1 VRVAHINCVTIA
13 AFSSATFQVH
23 ESPEFI
29 QTALKRVNEHRKNSE
44 TGGWRPKP
52 VSEITGTQSL
62 CAGKVFNAPV
72 CTLFEHREYT
82 VMQSPGKAA
91 VSKVSIGS
99 EQAGQRLD
107 NFLFRML
114 KGVPKSRIYR
124 MLREGE
130 LRVSGRR
137 SKPDYKL
144 VEGDEI
150 RIPPV
155 RVAEKAETPPMSSL
169 THPLLDRVIYR
180 DDALLIIDK
189 PAGQAVHGGSGISLG
204 VIEQLRQ
211 ELPDARFLELAHR
224 LDKETSGILVLALKR
239 SALVELHRMLRD
251 GEPRKTYLA
260 LAVGEWRDPIRHIKL
275 SLHKFLTED
284 GERRVEVNDEGQRA
298 HTIFRRIKV
307 VGGQQSRSTSACTD
321 LAHPLRVYSLL
332 EAELKTGR
340 THQIRVHLAAVHHPI
355 AGDTKYG
362 DAGLNRTL
370 KHQGLRRMFLHS
382 ARLEI
387 RHPLTGAELKLEA
400 PLPADLQGFLDSLN

>member
-1 VRVAHINCVTIA
+1 M
-13 AFSSATFQVH
+13 
-23 ESPEFI
+23 
-29 QTALKRVNEHRKNSE
+29 
-44 TGGWRPKP
+44 
-52 VSEITGTQSL
+52 
-62 CAGKVFNAPV
+62 
-72 CTLFEHREYT
+72 LFEQGEYT
-82 VMQSPGKAA
+82 LMQSTGKAA
-91 VSKVSIGS
+91 VTKVSIGS

-137 SKPDYKL
+137 SKPEYKL
-144 VEGDEI
+144 VEGDEV

-155 RVAEKAETPPMSSL
+155 RVAEPAPTSAHGPISN
-169 THPLLDRVIYR
+169 PLLDHVLYR
-180 DDALLIIDK
+180 DDALLVIDK
-189 PAGQAVHGGSGISLG
+189 PAGQAVHGGSGVSLG
-204 VIEQLRQ
+204 IIEQLRQ

-251 GEPRKTYLA
+251 GEPKKTYLA
-260 LAVGEWRDPIRHIKL
+260 LAVGEWCDPVRHIKL
-275 SLHKFLTED
+275 PLHKFLTED
-284 GERRVEVNDEGQRA
+284 GERRVEVNDDGQRA
-298 HTIFRRIKV
+298 HTIFRRIRV
-307 VGGQQSRSTSACTD
+307 AGGF
-321 LAHPLRVYSLL
+321 SLL

-340 THQIRVHLAAVHHPI
+340 THQIRVHLAAVQHPI

-362 DAGLNRTL
+362 NPELNRQF
-370 KHQGLRRMFLHS
+370 KYQGLKRMFLHS

-400 PLPADLQGFLDSLN
+400 PLPAELKSFLDTLG

>member
-1 VRVAHINCVTIA
+1 M
-13 AFSSATFQVH
+13 
-23 ESPEFI
+23 
-29 QTALKRVNEHRKNSE
+29 
-44 TGGWRPKP
+44 
-52 VSEITGTQSL
+52 
-62 CAGKVFNAPV
+62 
-72 CTLFEHREYT
+72 LFEQGEYT
-82 VMQSPGKAA
+82 LMQSTGKAA
-91 VSKVSIGS
+91 VTKVSIGS

-137 SKPDYKL
+137 SKPEYKL
-144 VEGDEI
+144 VEGDEV

-155 RVAEKAETPPMSSL
+155 RVAEPAPTPAHGPI
-169 THPLLDRVIYR
+169 TNPLLDRVLYR
-180 DDALLIIDK
+180 DDALLVIDK
-189 PAGQAVHGGSGISLG
+189 PAGQAVHGGSGVS
-204 VIEQLRQ
+204 
-211 ELPDARFLELAHR
+211 

-251 GEPRKTYLA
+251 GEPKKTYLA
-260 LAVGEWRDPIRHIKL
+260 LAVGEWRDPLRHIKL
-275 SLHKFLTED
+275 PLHKFLTED
-284 GERRVEVNDEGQRA
+284 GERRVEVNDDGQRA

-307 VGGQQSRSTSACTD
+307 AGGF
-321 LAHPLRVYSLL
+321 SLL

-340 THQIRVHLAAVHHPI
+340 THQIRVHLAAVQHPI

-362 DAGLNRTL
+362 NPELNRQL
-370 KHQGLRRMFLHS
+370 KYQGLKRMFLHS

-400 PLPADLQGFLDSLN
+400 PLPAELQLFLDTLG

>member
-1 VRVAHINCVTIA
+1 MCM
-13 AFSSATFQVH
+13 
-23 ESPEFI
+23 
-29 QTALKRVNEHRKNSE
+29 
-44 TGGWRPKP
+44 
-52 VSEITGTQSL
+52 
-62 CAGKVFNAPV
+62 
-72 CTLFEHREYT
+72 LFEQGEYT
-82 VMQSPGKAA
+82 LMQSTGKAA
-91 VSKVSIGS
+91 VTKVSIGS

-137 SKPDYKL
+137 SKPEYKL
-144 VEGDEI
+144 VEGDEV

-155 RVAEKAETPPMSSL
+155 RVAEPAPTPAHGPI
-169 THPLLDRVIYR
+169 TNPLLDRVLYR
-180 DDALLIIDK
+180 DDALLVIDK
-189 PAGQAVHGGSGISLG
+189 PAGQAVHGGSGVSLG
-204 VIEQLRQ
+204 IIEQLRQ

-251 GEPRKTYLA
+251 GEPKKTYLA
-260 LAVGEWRDPIRHIKL
+260 LAVGEWRDPLRHIKL
-275 SLHKFLTED
+275 PLHKFLTED
-284 GERRVEVNDEGQRA
+284 GERRVEVNDDGQRA

-307 VGGQQSRSTSACTD
+307 AGGF
-321 LAHPLRVYSLL
+321 SLL

-340 THQIRVHLAAVHHPI
+340 THQIRVHLAAVQHPI

-362 DAGLNRTL
+362 NPELNRQL
-370 KHQGLRRMFLHS
+370 KYQGLKRMFLHS

-400 PLPADLQGFLDSLN
+400 PLPAELQLFLDTLG

>member
-1 VRVAHINCVTIA
+1 MCM
-13 AFSSATFQVH
+13 
-23 ESPEFI
+23 
-29 QTALKRVNEHRKNSE
+29 
-44 TGGWRPKP
+44 
-52 VSEITGTQSL
+52 
-62 CAGKVFNAPV
+62 
-72 CTLFEHREYT
+72 LFEQGEYT
-82 VMQSPGKAA
+82 LMQSTGKAA
-91 VSKVSIGS
+91 VTKVQIGS

-137 SKPDYKL
+137 SKPEYKL
-144 VEGDEI
+144 IEGDEV

-155 RVAEKAETPPMSSL
+155 RVAEPAPTPAHGPISN
-169 THPLLDRVIYR
+169 PLLNRVIYR
-180 DDALLIIDK
+180 DEALLVIDK
-189 PAGQAVHGGSGISLG
+189 PAGQAVHGGSGVSLG
-204 VIEQLRQ
+204 IIEQLRQ

-251 GEPRKTYLA
+251 GEPKKTYLA

-284 GERRVEVNDEGQRA
+284 GERRVEVNDDGQRA

-307 VGGQQSRSTSACTD
+307 AGG
-321 LAHPLRVYSLL
+321 YSLL

-340 THQIRVHLAAVHHPI
+340 THQIRVHLAAVQHPI

-362 DAGLNRTL
+362 NPELNRQL
-370 KHQGLRRMFLHS
+370 KHQGLKRMFLHS

-387 RHPLTGAELKLEA
+387 HHPLTGVELKLEA
-400 PLPADLQGFLDSLN
+400 PLPAELKSFLDTLG

>member
-1 VRVAHINCVTIA
+1 
-13 AFSSATFQVH
+13 
-23 ESPEFI
+23 
-29 QTALKRVNEHRKNSE
+29 
-44 TGGWRPKP
+44 
-52 VSEITGTQSL
+52 
-62 CAGKVFNAPV
+62 
-72 CTLFEHREYT
+72 
-82 VMQSPGKAA
+82 MQSTGKAA
-91 VSKVSIGS
+91 VIKVNIGS

-137 SKPDYKL
+137 SKPEYKL
-144 VEGDEI
+144 AEGDEV

-155 RVAEKAETPPMSSL
+155 RVAEPSATPAHGPISN
-169 THPLLDRVIYR
+169 PLLNRVIYR
-180 DDALLIIDK
+180 DDALLVIDK
-189 PAGQAVHGGSGISLG
+189 PAGQAVHGGSGVSLG

-251 GEPRKTYLA
+251 GEPQKTYLA

-275 SLHKFLTED
+275 SLHKFLNEE

-298 HTIFRRIKV
+298 HTIFRRIRV
-307 VGGQQSRSTSACTD
+307 AGGF
-321 LAHPLRVYSLL
+321 SLL

-340 THQIRVHLAAVHHPI
+340 THQIRVHLAAVKHPI

-362 DAGLNRTL
+362 DPELNRQL
-370 KHQGLRRMFLHS
+370 KHRGLKRMFLHS

-387 RHPLTGAELKLEA
+387 RHPLTGTELKLKA
-400 PLPADLQGFLDSLN
+400 PLPAELQQFLDTLG

>member
-1 VRVAHINCVTIA
+1 MQ
-13 AFSSATFQVH
+13 S
-23 ESPEFI
+23 
-29 QTALKRVNEHRKNSE
+29 
-44 TGGWRPKP
+44 
-52 VSEITGTQSL
+52 TGT
-62 CAGKVFNAPV
+62 
-72 CTLFEHREYT
+72 
-82 VMQSPGKAA
+82 AA
-91 VSKVSIGS
+91 VIKVYIGS

-137 SKPDYKL
+137 SKPEYKL
-144 VEGDEI
+144 LEGDEV

-155 RVAEKAETPPMSSL
+155 RVAEPAATPAQGPI
-169 THPLLDRVIYR
+169 THPLLERVIYR
-180 DDALLIIDK
+180 DDALLVIDK
-189 PAGQAVHGGSGISLG
+189 PAGQAVHGGSGVSLG

-251 GEPRKTYLA
+251 GEPKKTYLA
-260 LAVGEWRDPIRHIKL
+260 LAVGEWRDPVRHIRL
-275 SLHKFLTED
+275 PLHKFLTED
-284 GERRVEVNDEGQRA
+284 GERRVEVNDDGQRA
-298 HTIFRRIKV
+298 HTLFRRIKV
-307 VGGQQSRSTSACTD
+307 AGGF
-321 LAHPLRVYSLL
+321 SLL

-340 THQIRVHLAAVHHPI
+340 THQIRVHLAAVQHPI

-362 DAGLNRTL
+362 DLELNRRL
-370 KHQGLRRMFLHS
+370 KHQGLKRMFLHS

-387 RHPLTGAELKLEA
+387 RHPLTGVELKFEA
-400 PLPADLQGFLDSLN
+400 PLPADLQTFLDTLQ

>member
-1 VRVAHINCVTIA
+1 
-13 AFSSATFQVH
+13 
-23 ESPEFI
+23 
-29 QTALKRVNEHRKNSE
+29 
-44 TGGWRPKP
+44 
-52 VSEITGTQSL
+52 
-62 CAGKVFNAPV
+62 
-72 CTLFEHREYT
+72 
-82 VMQSPGKAA
+82 MQSTGKAA
-91 VSKVSIGS
+91 VIKVNIGS

-137 SKPDYKL
+137 SKPEYKL
-144 VEGDEI
+144 AEGDEV

-155 RVAEKAETPPMSSL
+155 RVAEPSATPAHGPISN
-169 THPLLDRVIYR
+169 PLLNRVIYR
-180 DDALLIIDK
+180 DDALLVIDK
-189 PAGQAVHGGSGISLG
+189 PAGQAVHGGSGVSLG

-251 GEPRKTYLA
+251 GEPQKTYLA
-260 LAVGEWRDPIRHIKL
+260 LAVGEWRDPIRHIKF
-275 SLHKFLTED
+275 SLHKFLNEE

-298 HTIFRRIKV
+298 HTIFRRIRV
-307 VGGQQSRSTSACTD
+307 AGGF
-321 LAHPLRVYSLL
+321 SLL

-340 THQIRVHLAAVHHPI
+340 THQIRVHLAAVKHPI

-362 DAGLNRTL
+362 DPELNRQL
-370 KHQGLRRMFLHS
+370 KYRGLKRMFLHS

-387 RHPLTGAELKLEA
+387 RHPLTGAELKLKA
-400 PLPADLQGFLDSLN
+400 PLPAELQQFLDTLG

>member
-1 VRVAHINCVTIA
+1 
-13 AFSSATFQVH
+13 
-23 ESPEFI
+23 
-29 QTALKRVNEHRKNSE
+29 
-44 TGGWRPKP
+44 
-52 VSEITGTQSL
+52 
-62 CAGKVFNAPV
+62 
-72 CTLFEHREYT
+72 
-82 VMQSPGKAA
+82 MQSTGKAA

-107 NFLFRML
+107 NFLFRLL

-144 VEGDEI
+144 VEGDEV

-155 RVAEKAETPPMSSL
+155 RVAEKAETPPMSPI
-169 THPLLDRVIYR
+169 THPLLERVIYR
-180 DDALLIIDK
+180 DDSLLIIDK
-189 PAGQAVHGGSGISLG
+189 PPGQAVHGGSGVSLG
-204 VIEQLRQ
+204 IIEQLRM

-239 SALVELHRMLRD
+239 SALVELHRMLRE

-260 LAVGEWRDPIRHIKL
+260 LAVGEWRDPVRHIKL
-275 SLHKFLTED
+275 PLHKYLTED
-284 GERRVEVNDEGQRA
+284 GERRVEVNHDTGQRA
-298 HTIFRRIKV
+298 HTLFRRIKV
-307 VGGQQSRSTSACTD
+307 AGG
-321 LAHPLRVYSLL
+321 YSLL

-362 DAGLNRTL
+362 NPELNRTL
-370 KHQGLRRMFLHS
+370 KRQGLKRMFLHS

-387 RHPLTGAELKLEA
+387 RHPLTGAELKIEA
-400 PLPADLQGFLDSLN
+400 PLPADLQGFLDTLG